1 MVKVGVTLIAIF
13 MLILFSF
20 SLLSSLT
27 ILLSKEEF
35 LAYMSKEMNPYEVSK
50 EEISDFL
57 PVFIAIA
64 LLLSLLYLT
73 SGIGLLTRKEWG
85 RKLSIVVSGIHAF
98 YGVFG
103 SIMSPIFVLNAFFG
117 FSVIYYLTRE
127 SVRREFV
134 ESMSIEERIL
144 GRRLE

>member
-1 MVKVGVTLIAIF
+1 MGVTLIAIF

-20 SLLSSLT
+20 SLLTSLT
-27 ILLSKEEF
+27 ILLTREEF
-35 LAYMSKEMNPYEVSK
+35 LDYMSREMNPYGISK
-50 EEISDFL
+50 EEISVFL
-57 PVFIAIA
+57 PFFIAIA
-64 LLLSLLYLT
+64 LFLSLLYLI
-73 SGIGLLTRKEWG
+73 SGIGLLTRKELG

-103 SIMSPIFVLNAFFG
+103 SLISPLFALNAFFG

-134 ESMSIEERIL
+134 ESMTIEERIL